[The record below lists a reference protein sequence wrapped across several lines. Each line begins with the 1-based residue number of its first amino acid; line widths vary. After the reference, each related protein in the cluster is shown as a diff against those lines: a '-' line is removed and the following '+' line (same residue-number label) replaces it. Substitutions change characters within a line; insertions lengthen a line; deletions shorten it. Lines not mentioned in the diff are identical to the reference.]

1 MCLGI
6 PMQVLETDG
15 ILARCTGRGEE
26 RMVNLLLVGEVPVG
40 GWVLVHI
47 ANAVRELEE
56 ADVAP
61 LNDALDAILL
71 AARGGDT
78 DHLFADIIAARE
90 QQEARERDA

>member
-15 ILARCTGRGEE
+15 ILARCAGRGEE
-26 RMVNLLLVGEVPVG
+26 RMVNVMLLDPVPVG

-56 ADVAP
+56 EEVGP

-71 AARGGDT
+71 AARGENT
-78 DHLFADIIAARE
+78 DHLFADLLTARKGAA
-90 QQEARERDA
+90 

>member
-15 ILARCTGRGEE
+15 VIARCAGRGGE
-26 RMVNLLLVGEVPVG
+26 RTVNLLLVGEVPVG

-56 ADVAP
+56 DEVAP

-71 AARGGDT
+71 AARGENT
-78 DHLFADIIAARE
+78 DHLFADLLAAR
-90 QQEARERDA
+90 DANA